1 MASADL
7 ARYAALAVGGFQV
20 LANGALLARGLSRI
34 PVELVKESATPRIAN
49 LLRTSWIY
57 GVLANL
63 CLSGLLLLIAAALGT
78 SDPIAQRVALA
89 IAAYYVVVG
98 VATFSF
104 APGRQH
110 GLLVFSLLG
119 AVLGAAVLL
128 SKSTQ

>member
-1 MASADL
+1 MASPEA

-20 LANGALLARGLSRI
+20 LANAALLIRGLGRI
-34 PVELVKESATPRIAN
+34 PAELLKESATPRLAN

-57 GVLANL
+57 GLLANL
-63 CLSGLLLLIAAALGT
+63 CVSGLLLLIASALGK
-78 SDPIAQRVALA
+78 SDPLAQRVALA
-89 IAAYYVVVG
+89 IAVYYLVVG

-119 AVLGAAVLL
+119 LVLGAAVLL
-128 SKSTQ
+128 SRPTP

>member
-1 MASADL
+1 MASPDF

-34 PVELVKESATPRIAN
+34 PAELVQGSANPRLAN

-63 CLSGLLLLIAAALGT
+63 CVSGVLLLIASPLGKA
-78 SDPIAQRVALA
+78 DPVAQRVAFA
-89 IAAYYVVVG
+89 IAVYYLVVG

-119 AVLGAAVLL
+119 AVLAAAVTL
-128 SKSTQ
+128 SK